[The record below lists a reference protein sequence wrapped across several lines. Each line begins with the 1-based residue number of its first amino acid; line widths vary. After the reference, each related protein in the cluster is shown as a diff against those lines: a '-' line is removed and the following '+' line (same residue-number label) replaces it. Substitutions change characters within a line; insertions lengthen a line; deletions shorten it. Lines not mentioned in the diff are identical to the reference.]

1 MNLLEPFFYILLI
14 ILDLYFWVLI
24 VWVVMSWLIAF
35 EVINTRNRFVYQLN
49 YFLFRVT
56 EPALKPIRRFMPN
69 LGGIDIS
76 PVVLMLAIFFLQRMI
91 AQLALTMGVYPG
103 Y

>member
-1 MNLLEPFFYILLI
+1 MNLLEPFFFVLLI

-35 EVINTRNRFVYQLN
+35 DVINTRNQFIYQLN

-76 PVVLMLAIFFLQRMI
+76 PMVLILAIYFLQRMI
-91 AQLALTMGVYPG
+91 GQIGLRMGVY
-103 Y
+103 